1 MPVKTFTPHRLDRW
15 RSSIFL
21 LAIANDPLGTM
32 RRLHGTYGPYLELQY
47 PNSLQRH
54 PRVLGCI
61 ADAGLYR
68 DIASDHETWRN
79 ANFSFR
85 GFKNHASRRL
95 NAGMPR
101 YFGRRLAHYRRL
113 FAPPL
118 GRTAV
123 LAMSAE
129 MARIAKR
136 QVSLWPRGTAFDLRP
151 MARHLMQDLAIGL
164 LFGDERERARPITAL
179 IERQIVAFSPSRF
192 LNYLSWLVVAPRQE
206 RLIMEWAEQK
216 RGNLDPKDLL
226 SIIVNSPDEY
236 GSPVT
241 RDIIGGLVTFT
252 FGAAY
257 ETCQNAFIWTLV
269 LLTQHPEVAAAVA
282 DEIRG
287 AVGHD
292 LPTMDKIGSLQ
303 LLDGVMKEG
312 MRLFPPIP
320 ITTRRST
327 ADTTLADTAVK
338 TGTRYLVSNYLIN
351 RNPDIYSEPD
361 RFCPER
367 WLDLNPS
374 PYDYTTFGAGGRM
387 CPGFTFAGQM
397 VKVALA
403 AVLTQ
408 HRIDMAPTAHLD
420 YRFNVTLT
428 PHPAVRVVLRDVAEA
443 PVASN
448 VTGRFRELV
457 QLPDVD

>member
-1 MPVKTFTPHRLDRW
+1 
-15 RSSIFL
+15 
-21 LAIANDPLGTM
+21 
-32 RRLHGTYGPYLELQY
+32 
-47 PNSLQRH
+47 
-54 PRVLGCI
+54 
-61 ADAGLYR
+61 
-68 DIASDHETWRN
+68 
-79 ANFSFR
+79 
-85 GFKNHASRRL
+85 
-95 NAGMPR
+95 
-101 YFGRRLAHYRRL
+101 
-113 FAPPL
+113 
-118 GRTAV
+118 
-123 LAMSAE
+123 
-129 MARIAKR
+129 
-136 QVSLWPRGTAFDLRP
+136 
-151 MARHLMQDLAIGL
+151 
-164 LFGDERERARPITAL
+164 
-179 IERQIVAFSPSRF
+179 
-192 LNYLSWLVVAPRQE
+192 
-206 RLIMEWAEQK
+206 
-216 RGNLDPKDLL
+216 
-226 SIIVNSPDEY
+226 
-236 GSPVT
+236 
-241 RDIIGGLVTFT
+241 
-252 FGAAY
+252 
-257 ETCQNAFIWTLV
+257 
-269 LLTQHPEVAAAVA
+269 
-282 DEIRG
+282 
-287 AVGHD
+287 
-292 LPTMDKIGSLQ
+292 MDKIGSLP

-428 PHPAVRVVLRDVAEA
+428 PHPAVRVVLRDVAET
-443 PVASN
+443 PVATN